1 MATKD
6 LSVIP
11 EFYHKYVR
19 LVQEETVLEALKGQG
34 TVALQFLE
42 NIPDDKWTYRYADN
56 KWSIKEM
63 VQHIIDTERIFSY
76 RALCIARGEKASL
89 PGFDENN
96 YATHSAADRRKKED
110 LIEEFDVVR
119 RSTTALFQSF
129 TDGQLMATGIA
140 NNNPIEVNGIGFI
153 TVGHVTHHITILRER
168 YLYVQ

>member
-1 MATKD
+1 
-6 LSVIP
+6 
-11 EFYHKYVR
+11 
-19 LVQEETVLEALKGQG
+19 
-34 TVALQFLE
+34 
-42 NIPDDKWTYRYADN
+42 
-56 KWSIKEM
+56 M
-63 VQHIIDTERIFSY
+63 VQHIIDTERIFAY
-76 RALCIARGEKASL
+76 RALCIARGEKTSL

-96 YATHSAADRRKKED
+96 YAAHSAADRRKKED

-168 YLYVQ
+168 YLDVQ